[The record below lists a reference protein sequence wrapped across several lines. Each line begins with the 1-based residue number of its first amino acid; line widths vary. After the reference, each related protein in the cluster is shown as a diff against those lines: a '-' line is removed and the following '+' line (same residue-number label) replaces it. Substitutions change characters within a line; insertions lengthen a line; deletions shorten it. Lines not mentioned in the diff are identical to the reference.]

1 MARVVVFYNAAC
13 EIILFLA
20 LVGTNTFQ
28 LLLNL
33 TAPQEPGDLS
43 YTQVIEKL
51 TAHYKPKPL
60 KIAQRFRFYKRNQQ
74 QSERVAELS

>member
-1 MARVVVFYNAAC
+1 MF
-13 EIILFLA
+13 IGHMLHLFLA
-20 LVGTNTFQ
+20 LVGKNTFQ

-33 TAPQEPGDLS
+33 TAPQEPADLS

-60 KIAQRFRFYKRNQQ
+60 KIKYMYFTLDSKNTTYPP
-74 QSERVAELS
+74 